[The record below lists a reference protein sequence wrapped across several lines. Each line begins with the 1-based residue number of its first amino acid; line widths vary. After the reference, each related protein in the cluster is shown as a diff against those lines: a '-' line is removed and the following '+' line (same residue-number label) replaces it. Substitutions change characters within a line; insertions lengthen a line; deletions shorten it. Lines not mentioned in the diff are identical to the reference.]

1 MKKKILTIVLL
12 SALLCSCK
20 TNTSSSSPISSGSE
34 STTNSTA
41 TPITVSKELKE
52 SKVYVNAET
61 SFSLPTTFF
70 TGYEDVPY
78 VSIDQFYESLMSKG
92 IAETEGAFGVVQGS
106 VVNTATGGSL
116 TFSPIENSITSV
128 NLDSFTNLTGSLK
141 ITTDMLG
148 VTTNKLAKL
157 NEEKSSSTTGNAIT
171 FKLDR
176 YNMKML
182 SYNNKIY
189 VPFSILECISL
200 SPVFARFVFNGEDYY
215 MVSTDS
221 FVDAKTKELTEFA
234 KKFAQ
239 GSLIQKKTRSTGFA
253 NYFYYSYL
261 FELENYHGHYPRLGI
276 DSLDS
281 KMQEL
286 GLKEKLLS
294 TDSDVANEA
303 FAKSLSQIFSDGG
316 HTGFVHRGLTSE
328 YSSTTDAELQK
339 KYLLE
344 YDKRLIK
351 EMTAFATLG
360 EIFQAKGEN
369 VPLIEYSTSSSTAI
383 VHFMSFVAHNDL
395 TLENIEDDTTSTFST
410 FYHAFKEFQGK
421 TGLKNVIFDVSL
433 NGGGAASA
441 LAEALSFLTDDPI
454 VMTTTNSLT
463 KSVVKQAVNIDNNL
477 DGNFTDNDSYA
488 GKYNYYILTSEYSFS
503 CGNAFPCLAKEYG
516 YAKVIGKR
524 SGGGDCA
531 VLPSVT
537 MDGGIFSMSSN
548 YSITRKDGT
557 NVDDGCP
564 VDLEIDY
571 ENFYNVDKLETEIA
585 KIK

>member
-1 MKKKILTIVLL
+1 MKKTILTLALL
-12 SALLCSCK
+12 SALLCSC
-20 TNTSSSSPISSGSE
+20 NANPSSTPISSSTE
-34 STTNSTA
+34 STTTSTA
-41 TPITVSKELKE
+41 TPVTVSKELLE
-52 SKVYVNAET
+52 SKIYINAT
-61 SFSLPTTFF
+61 TFFTLPTTFF
-70 TGYEDVPY
+70 TGYEDIPY
-78 VSIDQFYESLMSKG
+78 VSLEQFYENLMSKG
-92 IAETEGAFGVVQGS
+92 VAEQEGAFQVVEGS
-106 VVNTATGGSL
+106 VVNTLTGGSL
-116 TFSPIENSITSV
+116 TFSLIENSIRSV
-128 NLDSFTNLTGSLK
+128 DLDSFVNLTGSEK

-148 VTTNKLAKL
+148 VTSNKLAKL
-157 NEEKSSSTTGNAIT
+157 NEEKSSTTTGNAIT
-171 FKLDR
+171 FKLDK
-176 YNMKML
+176 YKMKMI

-200 SPVFARFVFNGEDYY
+200 SPVFTRFVFNGEDYY
-215 MVSTDS
+215 MVSTESFIDS
-221 FVDAKTKELTEFA
+221 KTKELTDFA
-234 KKFAQ
+234 KAFAQ
-239 GSLIQKKTRSTGFA
+239 GSIIKKKTRSASFA

-261 FELENYHGHYPRLGI
+261 FELENYHGHFPRLNI

-281 KMQEL
+281 KMEEL

-316 HTGFVHRGLTSE
+316 HTGFGHRGLTSE
-328 YSSTTDAELQK
+328 YSNETDQELLK

-344 YDKRLIK
+344 YDKRLVK

-360 EIFQAKGEN
+360 QLNQDKIEKMPT
-369 VPLIEYSTSSSTAI
+369 VEYSTSSSTAV
-383 VHFMSFVAHNDL
+383 VHFMSFVPHDVL
-395 TLENIEDDTTSTFST
+395 TKENIDQDQTSTFST
-410 FYHAFKEFQGK
+410 FYHAFKEFKDK
-421 TGLKNVIFDVSL
+421 TNLKNVIFDVSL

-441 LAEALSFLTDDPI
+441 LGEALSFLTDDPV

-463 KSVVKQAVNIDNNL
+463 KSVCKQAIDVDNNL

-503 CGNAFPCLAKEYG
+503 CANAFPCMAKENG
-516 YAKVIGKR
+516 YAKIIGKR

-564 VDLEIDY
+564 VDLEIEYAD
-571 ENFYNVDKLETEIA
+571 FFDIDKLETEIS